1 MIIYNIVPKEQE
13 KKIIIFI
20 FMCSKIR
27 KHFVEEE
34 AELSGSE
41 YGSDEDLDLDEH
53 DDVMEEELGDLEDL
67 PSDDEL
73 RNQVGRVH
81 L

>member
-1 MIIYNIVPKEQE
+1 M
-13 KKIIIFI
+13 
-20 FMCSKIR
+20 
-27 KHFVEEE
+27 EEE

-53 DDVMEEELGDLEDL
+53 EDVMEDELGDLEDL

>member
-1 MIIYNIVPKEQE
+1 MEQE
-13 KKIIIFI
+13 KKKFIIFI
-20 FMCSKIR
+20 FLYSKIR

-53 DDVMEEELGDLEDL
+53 EDVMEDELGDLEDL

>member
-1 MIIYNIVPKEQE
+1 MQWFY
-13 KKIIIFI
+13 FSR
-20 FMCSKIR
+20 MR
-27 KHFVEEE
+27 RDFVDEE

-41 YGSDEDLDLDEH
+41 YGSDEDLDLDEK

>member
-1 MIIYNIVPKEQE
+1 M
-13 KKIIIFI
+13 FCS
-20 FMCSKIR
+20 FCSKIR
-27 KHFVEEE
+27 RDFVDEE

-41 YGSDEDLDLDEH
+41 YGSDEDLDLDER

-67 PSDDEL
+67 PSDEEL
-73 RNQVGRVH
+73 RDQVGRVH

>member
-1 MIIYNIVPKEQE
+1 MD
-13 KKIIIFI
+13 
-20 FMCSKIR
+20 
-27 KHFVEEE
+27 EE
-34 AELSGSE
+34 AELSGSDV
-41 YGSDEDLDLDEH
+41 GSDEDADLDER
-53 DDVMEEELGDLEDL
+53 DDVLEEELGDQEDL

>member
-1 MIIYNIVPKEQE
+1 M
-13 KKIIIFI
+13 
-20 FMCSKIR
+20 R
-27 KHFVEEE
+27 KDFVDEE

-41 YGSDEDLDLDEH
+41 YGSDEDLDLDEK
-53 DDVMEEELGDLEDL
+53 DDVMEEELGDMEDL